1 MSENT
6 PVGFEVISVI
16 TAELSAKVS
25 RGQAT
30 PSASHSAASS
40 RKMYLHAIREGI
52 RMPSEC
58 NQGGNQT
65 QSECN
70 QGGSPTQSDALIEVS
85 LKSFVGEVDEQL
97 LE

>member
-1 MSENT
+1 MNTSSFMSENT
-6 PVGFEVISVI
+6 PVGFDVISVI

-58 NQGGNQT
+58 NQGG
-65 QSECN
+65 
-70 QGGSPTQSDALIEVS
+70 SPTQSDALVEVS

>member
-52 RMPSEC
+52 RR
-58 NQGGNQT
+58 NQNAIREAIRRNQNAIREVVRRNQT
-65 QSECN
+65 H
-70 QGGSPTQSDALIEVS
+70 S
-85 LKSFVGEVDEQL
+85 LK
-97 LE
+97 

>member
-1 MSENT
+1 MSTSSFRVRARVRVRVQVLVNTSSFMSENT
-6 PVGFEVISVI
+6 PVGFDVISVI

-40 RKMYLHAIREGI
+40 RKMYLHAFREGI
-52 RMPSEC
+52 R
-58 NQGGNQT
+58 T

-70 QGGSPTQSDALIEVS
+70 QVGSPT
-85 LKSFVGEVDEQL
+85 
-97 LE
+97 